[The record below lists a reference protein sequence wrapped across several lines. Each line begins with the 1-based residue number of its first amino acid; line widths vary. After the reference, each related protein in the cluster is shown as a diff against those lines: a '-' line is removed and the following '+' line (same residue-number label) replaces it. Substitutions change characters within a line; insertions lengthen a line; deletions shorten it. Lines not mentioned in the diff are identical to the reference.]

1 MVLFLV
7 QYFVYTLYTSSRFHV
22 PHYWIWTSKEDA
34 KNCQNT
40 STASVTSVHYI
51 SLCQIFTQKSF
62 ACIEL
67 FFIHLYISVVLK
79 GLDRAESSDIHG
91 FVAHAWDVKCPSI
104 RKMGASLWISDVI
117 FFSSYPFFF
126 MLHLWAVCQNSE
138 MPLAT
143 LKAQIWIFLLL
154 SIPQNTLG
162 ILLPQMKDMSTNR
175 SQRVRRQAGRGGS
188 GKSIT

>member
-1 MVLFLV
+1 MFKIQGK
-7 QYFVYTLYTSSRFHV
+7 QYFVYTLYTSPRFHV

-126 MLHLWAVCQNSE
+126 MLHLWAVCQKLRNAPGYFEFSRN
-138 MPLAT
+138 
-143 LKAQIWIFLLL
+143 
-154 SIPQNTLG
+154 QNNLER
-162 ILLPQMKDMSTNR
+162 LLPQMKEMSTNKK
-175 SQRVRRQAGRGGS
+175 SNTQRVRS
-188 GKSIT
+188 